1 MNELTAKIEAVLF
14 LVTRPM
20 TYTKLA
26 RVLGV
31 KESEI
36 ETGVRELS
44 KIKNQTTS
52 GIHVVVASD
61 EVSLGTNPE
70 FTEIVSAIS
79 KEEIEAELTR
89 PQLETLT
96 IVAYRGP
103 ITKAEIEHIRGV
115 NCSII
120 IRNLLIRGLI
130 EEGEDASKITP
141 VFTLSSQMLK
151 SLGAHNVEEL
161 PDYLEFHKNAKIDQM
176 LEAITKEN
184 FDIEDEI

>member
-1 MNELTAKIEAVLF
+1 M
-14 LVTRPM
+14 PM
-20 TYTKLA
+20 TFKKLA
-26 RVLGV
+26 QILEA

-36 ETGVRELS
+36 ENSVRELS
-44 KIKNQTTS
+44 EIKNQFLS
-52 GIHVVVASD
+52 GIHLVIAGD

-70 FTEIVSAIS
+70 FTEIVAVVT
-79 KEEIEAELTR
+79 KEETESELTR

-120 IRNLLIRGLI
+120 LRNLLMRGLI
-130 EEGEDASKITP
+130 EEGEDTSKITS

-151 SLGAHNVEEL
+151 SLGAHSVEEL
-161 PDYLEFHKNAKIDQM
+161 PDYSDFHKNAKIDRM
-176 LEAITKEN
+176 LEAIATDNLES
-184 FDIEDEI
+184 EEL